1 MKITKEHYS
10 RRESGD
16 LFVEDRT
23 TRKDLDSLLLE
34 WWQNP
39 RPDFEEIN
47 SACGFV
53 EGIHLAEFAAC
64 ATILGGVESIKE
76 SEETLHA
83 DEKARSRSVLGALS
97 LNIDQ
102 KSHSVDKAEMS
113 AVAELLSEEMSVVRD
128 DWITDIE
135 SYGCAKIRSFILESG
150 RLSVALTPVYRRALL
165 VYVQDVARGE
175 TPRPA
180 GEGATGQLQTGRG
193 SYLRGL
199 SYRKFIRKDHQGLFD
214 AVKEYV
220 INGAGSLEGLIEVKK
235 TCLSL
240 DVLAVRSA
248 SECEHLL
255 YRYHNDNGLIY
266 RYRAK
271 WAVLAARLWVAF
283 VSILAVATGILN
295 FGGRENLFERITDSI
310 SVIGI
315 GLFTIFGFVKIA
327 SDDADVI
334 KNLLIG
340 IKIMPRYKNIKS
352 DIERHTDI
360 TVEEIMLMAKGEVC
374 WADPDSFCYS
384 RTSRRG
390 TFKSIV
396 GLSEEGLNK
405 RGGFY
410 NSAEFI
416 HVVGTGDPY
425 CRRVRDHGKFIHAEE
440 ETYNY
445 VIASGGRI
453 FCEMKPC
460 DGKAQRI
467 KRLRKKDRTGNQT
480 EGSSEIKNS
489 QVPAENR
496 GGLNSSGKQL
506 SAAVECERD
515 IMSLEIASGKAKDAL
530 NAKGLK
536 RD

>member
-10 RRESGD
+10 RKESGD
-16 LFVEDRT
+16 LFVEDRK
-23 TRKDLDSLLLE
+23 TRRDLDSLLLK

-39 RPDFEEIN
+39 RPDFGELF

-53 EGIHLAEFAAC
+53 EGIHLAEFDAC
-64 ATILGGVESIKE
+64 ATLLGGVESIKA
-76 SEETLHA
+76 SVETLHT
-83 DEKARSRSVLGALS
+83 DEKARSRYILDALS
-97 LNIDQ
+97 LNIDH
-102 KSHSVDKAEMS
+102 KVHNVDKAKMS
-113 AVAELLSEEMSVVRD
+113 AVAKLLLEEMSVVRD

-135 SYGCAKIRSFILESG
+135 SYGCAKIRSLILESG
-150 RLSVALTPVYRRALL
+150 RLSVALTPVYRRALT
-165 VYVQDVARGE
+165 VYVQDVACGE
-175 TPRPA
+175 TLRP
-180 GEGATGQLQTGRG
+180 GREGATGQLQADRR

-199 SYRKFIRKDHQGLFD
+199 SYMKYIRKDHQDLFD

-220 INGAGSLEGLIEVKK
+220 INGADSLERLIEVKK

-240 DVLAVRSA
+240 DALAVGRA
-248 SECEHLL
+248 RDCEDLL
-255 YRYHNDNGLIY
+255 YRYHNDNGLVY

-283 VSILAVATGILN
+283 VSILALVTGILN
-295 FGGRENLFERITDSI
+295 FGGRENLFERITDCI

-315 GLFTIFGFVKIA
+315 GLFTIFGFIKLA

-334 KNLLIG
+334 KNLLVG
-340 IKIMPRYKNIKS
+340 IKIMARYKNIKS
-352 DIERHTDI
+352 DIERHIDI
-360 TVEEIMLMAKGEVC
+360 TVEEIMLMAEGEVC

-410 NSAEFI
+410 NSAGFI
-416 HVVGTGDPY
+416 HVVGTSNPY

-445 VIASGGRI
+445 AIASGDRI
-453 FCEMKPC
+453 FSEMKPC

-467 KRLRKKDRTGNQT
+467 KRLSERRTERVTRQKAPAKSRILRCPQRT
-480 EGSSEIKNS
+480 EK
-489 QVPAENR
+489 V
-496 GGLNSSGKQL
+496 
-506 SAAVECERD
+506 
-515 IMSLEIASGKAKDAL
+515 
-530 NAKGLK
+530 
-536 RD
+536 